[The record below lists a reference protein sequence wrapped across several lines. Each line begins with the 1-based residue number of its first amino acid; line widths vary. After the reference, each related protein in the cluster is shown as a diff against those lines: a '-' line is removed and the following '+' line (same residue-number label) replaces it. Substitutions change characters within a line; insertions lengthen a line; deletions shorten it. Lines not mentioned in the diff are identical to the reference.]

1 MKTSL
6 IIATYNWAA
15 ALELVLLSLLKQSR
29 LPDEIIIADDG
40 STEVTKQLIERYT
53 DKFQCG
59 LHHIWQADKGFQ
71 KTKIL
76 NKSIAVANGD
86 YIIQI
91 DGDILLHKH
100 FIKDHISNAKQGTFI
115 HASRV
120 FLNKKITNEAITNK
134 VYNFSFFK
142 IGISNRFNRIRS
154 YFLSIILSTKDYNLK
169 GTRGCNFSF
178 WKHDFIDV
186 NGYDEDMKGWGK
198 EDTELS
204 VRLMNTGV
212 NKYKLKYLAICY
224 HLYHNSSSRKGLNMN
239 NTILAKTIT
248 TKKIC
253 CTNGINKYENRD

>member
-6 IIATYNWAA
+6 IIATYNWPE

-40 STEVTKQLIERYT
+40 STEATKQLIKRYT

-76 NKSIAVANGD
+76 NKSVAKANGD

-100 FIKDHISNAKQGTFI
+100 FIKDHIHTAKQGTFI
-115 HASRV
+115 HGSRA
-120 FLNKKITNEAITNK
+120 FLNKETTSKSITNSITN
-134 VYNFSFFK
+134 FSIFTN
-142 IGISNRFNRIRS
+142 GISNRLNAL
-154 YFLSIILSTKDYNLK
+154 YLPFLAGIISSKNKKLK

-178 WKHDFIDV
+178 WKKDFV
-186 NGYDEDMKGWGK
+186 VANGYNEDMKGWGK

-204 VRLMNTGV
+204 VRLMN
-212 NKYKLKYLAICY
+212 NDLQIYKLKGKAVCY
-224 HLYHNSSSRKGLNMN
+224 HLHHSISSREGLNI
-239 NTILAKTIT
+239 NTAILETALKN
-248 TKKIC
+248 KIKN
-253 CTNGINKYENRD
+253 CTNGINKYGK